1 MNTTKVIAFNTVYQ
15 IVGKVLSLGVTVLAT
30 AIITRYYGVSGY
42 GAFSLMQ
49 NWPALFF
56 VIADFGINAIAVREL
71 TLDWSKAGR
80 YLSTIFIFRTFFS
93 VLLII
98 LVGFIVF
105 LFPYDQSLKLGIFL
119 GLFIIAT
126 QSAYTTLNIFFQVK
140 QRYDFSIFGYII
152 GYLLILILVLG
163 FSFLKIGVAW
173 VNFSYVL
180 GGILTFSVN
189 LALVKKLGVK
199 WEAGLDAKFL
209 KEILIGSLPL
219 GLMFIFSQINF
230 KIDSIFLSVL
240 QLPKKI
246 GLTSQ
251 ETLGIYGL
259 PYKIF
264 EVALVVPTFFMN
276 ATYPVLVAHMAVGKE
291 KLKDTFTR
299 VMVFLVAAG
308 LFCSMV
314 GMLLSKFAIELLGG
328 HGFEL
333 SVTVLRILMLGMVL
347 YFLTQPISWLIVT
360 LGKQKFLPWIYLISA
375 TFNVTANYI
384 FIPKYSFYASAIIT
398 HLSELLILI
407 MLSFAAHKA
416 WKSKYV

>member
-1 MNTTKVIAFNTVYQ
+1 
-15 IVGKVLSLGVTVLAT
+15 
-30 AIITRYYGVSGY
+30 
-42 GAFSLMQ
+42 
-49 NWPALFF
+49 
-56 VIADFGINAIAVREL
+56 
-71 TLDWSKAGR
+71 
-80 YLSTIFIFRTFFS
+80 
-93 VLLII
+93 
-98 LVGFIVF
+98 
-105 LFPYDQSLKLGIFL
+105 
-119 GLFIIAT
+119 
-126 QSAYTTLNIFFQVK
+126 
-140 QRYDFSIFGYII
+140 
-152 GYLLILILVLG
+152 
-163 FSFLKIGVAW
+163 
-173 VNFSYVL
+173 
-180 GGILTFSVN
+180 
-189 LALVKKLGVK
+189 VK

-291 KLKDTFTR
+291 KLKGTFTR
-299 VMVFLVAAG
+299 VMLFLVAAG
-308 LFCSMV
+308 LFCSTV
-314 GMLLSKFAIELLGG
+314 GIFLSKFAIELLGG
-328 HGFEL
+328 NGFEL
-333 SVTVLRILMLGMVL
+333 SVTVLRILMFGMVL

-407 MLSFAAHKA
+407 MLSFAAYKA